1 MYLFSTLIHSFQS
14 ECASAVAC
22 ERPKRHNTES
32 KTSVTKL
39 KHQQMSLIGF
49 AFIISSDRSSYSDS
63 GLERERFIS
72 SHDIGCIFSYK
83 LRYFRQTCGAYMVNT
98 DLLPAAPQIGIL
110 SSFFL
115 VELPDS
121 KSQLM
126 EQIVLSIMMFCLGGS
141 HQSLKIFCFNLKKVL
156 KSCQKETQHYHQDQV
171 RLKEVSDWH
180 WEQREPSQ
188 AFQKETEPSLHH
200 HLNHHLNHHHQNQ
213 NLKAKMEAKPPKND
227 AKPARVQN
235 GAKPPKNDVCINLG
249 HIFHKI
255 CHFTWGEHHLS
266 CINFG
271 HIFP

>member
-1 MYLFSTLIHSFQS
+1 MRTR
-14 ECASAVAC
+14 A
-22 ERPKRHNTES
+22 EREK
-32 KTSVTKL
+32 
-39 KHQQMSLIGF
+39 
-49 AFIISSDRSSYSDS
+49 
-63 GLERERFIS
+63 ERFIS
-72 SHDIGCIFSYK
+72 SHDIGSIFSYK

-126 EQIVLSIMMFCLGGS
+126 EQIVLSIMVFCLGGS

-156 KSCQKETQHYHQDQV
+156 KIKKKDQV

-200 HLNHHLNHHHQNQ
+200 QLNHHHQNQ
-213 NLKAKMEAKPPKND
+213 NLKAKMEAKQVTQPEERGW
-227 AKPARVQN
+227 AQRLHF
-235 GAKPPKNDVCINLG
+235 VCIFADG
-249 HIFHKI
+249 FW
-255 CHFTWGEHHLS
+255 FEGALS
-266 CINFG
+266 
-271 HIFP
+271 

>member
-1 MYLFSTLIHSFQS
+1 MGYLLAKNLKGVS
-14 ECASAVAC
+14 ELHKMC
-22 ERPKRHNTES
+22 ERER
-32 KTSVTKL
+32 
-39 KHQQMSLIGF
+39 
-49 AFIISSDRSSYSDS
+49 
-63 GLERERFIS
+63 ERERFIS

-126 EQIVLSIMMFCLGGS
+126 EQIVLSIMVFCLGGS

-180 WEQREPSQ
+180 
-188 AFQKETEPSLHH
+188 
-200 HLNHHLNHHHQNQ
+200 
-213 NLKAKMEAKPPKND
+213 
-227 AKPARVQN
+227 
-235 GAKPPKNDVCINLG
+235 
-249 HIFHKI
+249 
-255 CHFTWGEHHLS
+255 
-266 CINFG
+266 
-271 HIFP
+271 